1 VEKPR
6 NIGELAKA
14 AAVATSTVR
23 YYERTGLLRPS
34 GRTPSNYR
42 LYTQEDV
49 HRLRFIRAARS
60 TGFTLDD
67 VAELLRPA
75 PCQRVQELIERRL
88 DGVAARMR
96 DLKHVQKVLK
106 ASLELCREHEKSG
119 RCKVLETLS
128 AAARVTRS

>member
-1 VEKPR
+1 MEKPL

-14 AAVATSTVR
+14 ASVATSTVR

-42 LYTQEDV
+42 LYTRQDV
-49 HRLRFIRAARS
+49 RRLRFIRAARA

-67 VAELLRPA
+67 VAKLLRPA

-88 DGVAARMR
+88 DELAVRMR
-96 DLKHVQKVLK
+96 DLQQVQKVLK
-106 ASLELCREHEKSG
+106 GSLELCREHEKTG
-119 RCKVLETLS
+119 RCRVIETLS
-128 AAARVTRS
+128 AAARGARC

>member
-49 HRLRFIRAARS
+49 HRLRFIRAARA

-106 ASLELCREHEKSG
+106 GSLELCREHEKSG